1 MSIYFKIYLAL
12 LEETSESS
20 SETSR
25 SFKFIEDFSGV
36 TSNLLVFS
44 MLDRSSS
51 FSHSYFGLDLGLEVG
66 KDF

>member
-44 MLDRSSS
+44 MLDRS
-51 FSHSYFGLDLGLEVG
+51 
-66 KDF
+66 